1 MSQTNNKQTKGQNG
15 LTTNEQ
21 RNYSKNCNK
30 REKKKRKNGKMEIFV
45 FSFWGYIKPNTK
57 VVRGEKKITNIVSK
71 SSKEKQ
77 KKKTVSKGDLNF
89 FSSIFFLLFFK
100 ISLLYFL
107 FAKEKIKR
115 GKEKGFTFVGAPMK
129 PFFST
134 GRIGVEWTEA

>member
-30 REKKKRKNGKMEIFV
+30 REKKKRKNGKLEIFV

-57 VVRGEKKITNIVSK
+57 VVRGEKKVTNI
-71 SSKEKQ
+71 
-77 KKKTVSKGDLNF
+77 
-89 FSSIFFLLFFK
+89 

-115 GKEKGFTFVGAPMK
+115 GKEKEFTFVGAPMK